1 MTQRANSYLKYS
13 DMTSIDA
20 DLPIEGLL
28 TPQESVEKML
38 AVIPMRTID
47 DTGTFWTWEG
57 KVSTDPFHLTGWF
70 CSSAYFFPGQGV
82 AVPMDSS
89 AYTVSF
95 RVQTITNK
103 AFCRYIRGEN
113 ALASPLLQNLEQPQ
127 Q

>member
-1 MTQRANSYLKYS
+1 MTQRADSYLKYS
-13 DMTSIDA
+13 DMTTIDA

-38 AVIPMRTID
+38 AVIPRRTID

-70 CSSAYFFPGQGV
+70 CSSAYSFPAQGV

-113 ALASPLLQNLEQPQ
+113 ALASPLLQNSEQPQ